1 MSWQDK
7 FFLKLKL
14 SSNKVKAMKS
24 QVFALLVTICLVSG
38 CTNQPN
44 TVATAPEPASKKP
57 ENVAAV
63 NTQVVAANPEE
74 SKKEVAAT
82 TQKWIDTVTSG
93 KPNVVD
99 EVVAMYSPDA
109 ILWATVS
116 KEKRDSAQELR
127 DYFEVF
133 AKLPNLKA
141 EGYKPVI
148 RVYDNVAINSGY
160 YTFTYDGEGGKK
172 KVVPARYTFVYRK
185 GNDGKWMIQD
195 HHSSAIPQAPKGLK
209 PAVD

>member
-1 MSWQDK
+1 
-7 FFLKLKL
+7 
-14 SSNKVKAMKS
+14 MKS

-38 CTNQPN
+38 CTSQPN
-44 TVATAPEPASKKP
+44 IVATAPASDPNKSETP
-57 ENVAAV
+57 AAV
-63 NTQVVAANPEE
+63 NTQAVAPNPEE

-82 TQKWIDTVTSG
+82 TQTWIDTVTSG
-93 KPNVVD
+93 KPTVVD
-99 EVVAMYSPDA
+99 DVVALYSQDA

-116 KEKRDSAQELR
+116 EQKRDSAQELR

-133 AKLPNLKA
+133 AKQPNLKA

-185 GNDGKWMIQD
+185 GNDGKWLILD
-195 HHSSAIPQAPKGLK
+195 HHSSAIPKAPQGLK

>member
-1 MSWQDK
+1 M
-7 FFLKLKL
+7 
-14 SSNKVKAMKS
+14 KA
-24 QVFALLVTICLVSG
+24 QVFSLLITLLLVSG
-38 CTNQPN
+38 CTNQSN
-44 TVATAPEPASKKP
+44 TAATSPASEANNSQKVVP
-57 ENVAAV
+57 V

-99 EVVAMYSPDA
+99 EVVALYSPDA
-109 ILWATVS
+109 LLWATVS
-116 KEKRDSAQELR
+116 KQKRDSSQELR

-133 AKLPNLKA
+133 AKLPELKA

-148 RVYDNVAINSGY
+148 RVYNNVAINSGY
-160 YTFTYDGEGGKK
+160 YTFTYKGEGNKK
-172 KVVPARYTFVYRK
+172 KAVPARYTFVYVK
-185 GNDGKWMIQD
+185 GNDGKWMIVE
-195 HHSSAIPQAPKGLK
+195 HHSSAIPKAPENLK

>member
-1 MSWQDK
+1 
-7 FFLKLKL
+7 
-14 SSNKVKAMKS
+14 MKS

-38 CTNQPN
+38 CTSQPDI
-44 TVATAPEPASKKP
+44 VATAPASAPNKA
-57 ENVAAV
+57 ENAAAV
-63 NTQVVAANPEE
+63 NTQVAAANPEE

-82 TQKWIDTVTSG
+82 TQTWIDTVTSG
-93 KPNVVD
+93 KPTVVD
-99 EVVAMYSPDA
+99 DVVALYSPDA

-116 KEKRDSAQELR
+116 EQKRDSAQELR

-133 AKLPNLKA
+133 AKQPNLKA

-172 KVVPARYTFVYRK
+172 KIVPARYTFVYQK
-185 GNDGKWMIQD
+185 GNDGKWMILD
-195 HHSSAIPQAPKGLK
+195 HHSSAIPKAPQGLK
-209 PAVD
+209 AAVD

>member
-1 MSWQDK
+1 
-7 FFLKLKL
+7 
-14 SSNKVKAMKS
+14 MKS
-24 QVFALLVTICLVSG
+24 QVFALLVTLCLVSG

-44 TVATAPEPASKKP
+44 TVATAPQSAPNKP

-63 NTQVVAANPEE
+63 NTEVVAANPEE

-93 KPNVVD
+93 KPTVVD
-99 EVVAMYSPDA
+99 EVVALYSPDA

-116 KEKRDSAQELR
+116 EQRRDTPQELR

-141 EGYKPVI
+141 KGYKPVI

-160 YTFTYDGEGGKK
+160 YTFTYDGKGGKK

-185 GNDGKWMIQD
+185 GNDGKWMIVD
-195 HHSSAIPQAPKGLK
+195 HHSSAIPKAPQGLN
-209 PAVD
+209 PAVN

>member
-1 MSWQDK
+1 MGGQDK
-7 FFLKLKL
+7 FSLKLKL
-14 SSNKVKAMKS
+14 STNKVKAMKS
-24 QVFALLVTICLVSG
+24 QVFALLVTLCLVSG
-38 CTNQPN
+38 CSSLPN
-44 TVATAPEPASKKP
+44 TVATAPASDANKAEKVPAVS
-57 ENVAAV
+57 
-63 NTQVVAANPEE
+63 TQVVAANPEE
-74 SKKEVAAT
+74 SKAEVAAT

-93 KPNVVD
+93 KPTVVD
-99 EVVAMYSPDA
+99 DVVAMYSPEA

-116 KEKRDSAQELR
+116 EQKRDSPQELR

-133 AKLPNLKA
+133 AKQPNLKA

-160 YTFTYDGEGGKK
+160 YTFTYDGKGGKK

-185 GNDGKWMIQD
+185 GNDGKWMIVD
-195 HHSSAIPQAPKGLK
+195 HHSSAIPKAPEKLK

>member
-1 MSWQDK
+1 M
-7 FFLKLKL
+7 
-14 SSNKVKAMKS
+14 KA
-24 QVFALLVTICLVSG
+24 QVFSLLVTLCLVSG

-44 TVATAPEPASKKP
+44 TAATAPQSAPNKP

-63 NTQVVAANPEE
+63 NTEVVAANPEE

-99 EVVAMYSPDA
+99 EVVALYAPNA
-109 ILWATVS
+109 LLWATVS
-116 KEKRDSAQELR
+116 KQKRDTPQELR
-127 DYFEVF
+127 DYFQVF
-133 AKLPNLKA
+133 AKLPELKA

-160 YTFTYDGEGGKK
+160 YTFTYKGKGGKK
-172 KVVPARYTFVYRK
+172 IVVPARYTFVYVK
-185 GNDGKWMIQD
+185 GNDGKWMIVD
-195 HHSSAIPQAPKGLK
+195 HHSSAIPKAPEKLK

>member
-1 MSWQDK
+1 
-7 FFLKLKL
+7 
-14 SSNKVKAMKS
+14 MKS
-24 QVFALLVTICLVSG
+24 QVFALLATICLVSG
-38 CTNQPN
+38 CSNPPN
-44 TVATAPEPASKKP
+44 TVSTAPASDINKAQ
-57 ENVAAV
+57 NAVAV
-63 NTQVVAANPEE
+63 NTQVVAANPEN
-74 SKKEVAAT
+74 SKAEVAAT

-93 KPNVVD
+93 KPTVVD

-116 KEKRDSAQELR
+116 EQKRDTPQEIR

-133 AKLPNLKA
+133 AKQPNLKA

-160 YTFTYDGEGGKK
+160 YTFTYNGEGGQK

-185 GNDGKWMIQD
+185 GNDGKWLILD
-195 HHSSAIPQAPKGLK
+195 HHSSALPKAPQGLK

>member
-1 MSWQDK
+1 
-7 FFLKLKL
+7 
-14 SSNKVKAMKS
+14 MKS
-24 QVFALLVTICLVSG
+24 QVFALLVILCLVSG

-44 TVATAPEPASKKP
+44 TVATSPEPAPNKSEK
-57 ENVAAV
+57 VAAV
-63 NTQVVAANPEE
+63 NNQVVAANPEE

-93 KPNVVD
+93 KPTVVD
-99 EVVAMYSPDA
+99 DVVALYSPDA

-116 KEKRDSAQELR
+116 EQKRDSAKEIR

-133 AKLPNLKA
+133 AKQPNLKA

-160 YTFTYDGEGGKK
+160 YTFTYDGKSGKK
-172 KVVPARYTFVYRK
+172 KVVPARYTFVYKK
-185 GNDGKWMIQD
+185 GNDGKWMILD
-195 HHSSAIPQAPKGLK
+195 HHSSAIPKAPQGLK

>member
-1 MSWQDK
+1 
-7 FFLKLKL
+7 
-14 SSNKVKAMKS
+14 VKS
-24 QVFALLVTICLVSG
+24 QVFGILVTLCLVSG
-38 CTNQPN
+38 CTNEPN
-44 TVATAPEPASKKP
+44 TGATTPEPASNKP

-63 NTQVVAANPEE
+63 SPQVVAVNPEK

-99 EVVAMYSPDA
+99 EVVALYSPDA

-116 KEKRDSAQELR
+116 EEKRDSAQELR

-133 AKLPNLKA
+133 AKQPNLKA

-160 YTFTYDGEGGKK
+160 YTFTYNGQGGKK
-172 KVVPARYTFVYRK
+172 KIVPARYTFVYRK
-185 GNDGKWMIQD
+185 ENDGKWMILD
-195 HHSSAIPQAPKGLK
+195 HHSSAIPKAPKGLK

>member
-1 MSWQDK
+1 MK
-7 FFLKLKL
+7 F
-14 SSNKVKAMKS
+14 
-24 QVFALLVTICLVSG
+24 QVFALLVTPLFSIWMYS
-38 CTNQPN
+38 QPN
-44 TVATAPEPASKKP
+44 TVATAPEPASNKV

-74 SKKEVAAT
+74 SKTEVAAT
-82 TQKWIDTVTSG
+82 TQTWIDTVTSG
-93 KPNVVD
+93 KPTVVD
-99 EVVAMYSPDA
+99 DVVALYSPDA

-116 KEKRDSAQELR
+116 EQKRDSAQELR

-172 KVVPARYTFVYRK
+172 KVVPARYTFVYKK
-185 GNDGKWMIQD
+185 GNDGKWMIVE
-195 HHSSAIPQAPKGLK
+195 HHSSAIPKAPQGLK

>member
-7 FFLKLKL
+7 FFLTLKL

-24 QVFALLVTICLVSG
+24 QVFALLVTISLVSG
-38 CTNQPN
+38 CSNEPN
-44 TVATAPEPASKKP
+44 TVATAPASESNKS
-57 ENVAAV
+57 ENVAPV
-63 NTQVVAANPEE
+63 NTKSVAANPEE

-93 KPNVVD
+93 KPTVVD
-99 EVVAMYSPDA
+99 DVVALYSPDA

-116 KEKRDSAQELR
+116 EQKRDYVQELR

-133 AKLPNLKA
+133 AKQKNLKA

-160 YTFTYDGEGGKK
+160 YTFTYEGKGGKK
-172 KVVPARYTFVYRK
+172 KVVPARYTFVYQK
-185 GNDGKWMIQD
+185 GNDGKWLIVD
-195 HHSSAIPQAPKGLK
+195 HHSSAIPKAPQGLK
-209 PAVD
+209 AAVD